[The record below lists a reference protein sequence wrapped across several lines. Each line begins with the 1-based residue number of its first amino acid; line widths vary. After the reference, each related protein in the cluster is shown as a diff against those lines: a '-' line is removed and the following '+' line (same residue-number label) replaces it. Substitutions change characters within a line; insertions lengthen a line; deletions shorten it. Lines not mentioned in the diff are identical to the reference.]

1 MAWLTSILGRS
12 AVTNLALVTIAFALF
27 LLENWRRNIG
37 LHDFQFFN
45 GWSLFTCI
53 VVMMLL
59 SWRKKVVILP
69 LGRVRLWLQVHYYVG
84 FLAVAIFVVHTR
96 YQLPGSLVHWLLWGL
111 FVIVSLSGLAGAI
124 MSKVLPPRLEAQGER
139 ILFDRIPMFRAQL
152 AEQVEAIARESVQ
165 DGNTRSI
172 ARLYADTLSD
182 FFAGPRNIVGH
193 LAASKVPQARLL
205 GQISAIER
213 YLDAA
218 GKDRLQKVR
227 DLVEAKSNLDF
238 HYANA
243 GLLRL
248 WLFVHVPATYAL
260 LVAIAVHVVLEYAF
274 AAGKVV

>member
-1 MAWLTSILGRS
+1 VAWLTSIFNRNTAL
-12 AVTNLALVTIAFALF
+12 NLALVSLALALF
-27 LLENWRRNIG
+27 LFENWRRDIG

-45 GWSLFTCI
+45 GWTLFTCI

-59 SWRKKVVILP
+59 TWRKKVVILP
-69 LGRVRLWLQVHYYVG
+69 FGRVGFWLQVHYYVG
-84 FLAVAIFVVHTR
+84 FLTIAVFVVHTK
-96 YQLPGSLVHWLLWGL
+96 YELPGSLLYWLLWGL
-111 FVIVSLSGLAGAI
+111 FVILGLSGVAGAI
-124 MSKVLPPRLEAQGER
+124 MSKVLPPRFEAEGER
-139 ILFDRIPMFRAQL
+139 ILFDRIPLFRAQL
-152 AEQVEAIARESVQ
+152 AKQAETIAKESVQ

-172 ARLYADTLSD
+172 ARLYGDTLSD
-182 FFAGPRNIVGH
+182 FFAGPRNIAAH

-218 GKDRLQKVR
+218 GKERLQKMR
-227 DLVEAKSNLDF
+227 DLVEAKNNLDF

-260 LVAIAVHVVLEYAF
+260 LIAIAAHVVLQYAF
-274 AAGKVV
+274 AAGKAV

>member
-1 MAWLTSILGRS
+1 MAWLTALFGRS
-12 AVTNLALVTIAFALF
+12 TTINLALVGIAFALF
-27 LLENWRRNIG
+27 MLENWRRDIG

-45 GWSLFTCI
+45 GWTLFACI

-59 SWRKKVVILP
+59 TWRKKVVILP
-69 LGRVRLWLQVHYYVG
+69 FGRVRFWLLVHYYVG
-84 FLAVAIFVVHTR
+84 FLTIAVFVVHTK
-96 YQLPGSLVHWLLWGL
+96 YEFPGSLLHWMLWSL
-111 FVIVSLSGLAGAI
+111 FVLVSLSGLAGAI
-124 MSKVLPPRLEAQGER
+124 ISKVLPPRLEAQGER
-139 ILFDRIPMFRAQL
+139 ILFDRIPLFRAQL
-152 AEQVEAIARESVQ
+152 AEQAEAVARESVL

-172 ARLYADTLSD
+172 AKLYGDTLSD
-182 FFAGPRNIVGH
+182 FFAGPRNILAH
-193 LAASKVPQARLL
+193 LAASKVPQSRLL
-205 GQISAIER
+205 GQISTIER

-218 GKDRLQKVR
+218 GKERLQKIR
-227 DLVEAKSNLDF
+227 DLVEAKGSLDF